1 MTAPN
6 SLGAFPSLSIDERV
20 VLRAVEREDA
30 EALCTFVLANRDH
43 LASFLV
49 DLVDEISNESAAR
62 AHLDRVIEMRALG
75 SLLEMHIF
83 EADVLCGA
91 VRLRNIDWNN
101 RSGNIGY
108 LIGASFQGRGI
119 ITRTVDQFL
128 KWAFA
133 ELQLH
138 RIELRCA
145 AANLASVAVAG
156 RLGFTLE
163 GTLRDAERLNDRYC
177 DILVF
182 SRLHTD
188 IAGGA
193 P

>member
-1 MTAPN
+1 VTGRN
-6 SLGAFPSLSIDERV
+6 SLSAFHSLSIDDNL

-30 EALCTFVLANRDH
+30 EALWAFILNNRDH
-43 LASFLV
+43 LASFLI
-49 DLVDEISNESAAR
+49 DLVDEISNESAAH
-62 AHLDRVIEMRALG
+62 AHLERVIELRTRGA
-75 SLLEMHIF
+75 LLEMHIF
-83 EADVLCGA
+83 EAGVLCGS
-91 VRLRNIDWNN
+91 VRLRNIDWHN

-119 ITRTVDQFL
+119 VTRTVDQFL

-133 ELQLH
+133 NLQLH

-145 AANLASVAVAG
+145 VENLASMAVAS

-163 GTLRDAERLNDRYC
+163 GTLRDAERLNDQYC

-188 IAGGA
+188 IVGGV